1 MHGSSFRGAAA
12 KRRRT
17 RNPATTARGAAMTA
31 ELSVDQP
38 YLRWLVL
45 HRSNIQNLLLELH
58 LFLQEQRKA
67 LDADADLRSI
77 FGLLVGS
84 AFSLWQAVYL
94 ADSSRDW
101 KNILDDADRF
111 LDTLIRDNTI
121 LFRDDKNAWSIGY
134 YLNNGRYRLYRILEK
149 MPDEQLRTLI
159 AQIKSTGGVDEVSAR
174 NAWQLSYE
182 AARLA
187 FDLVKSRS
195 VKSAVTT

>member
-1 MHGSSFRGAAA
+1 LGSARKAWATANEIRAIRGLV
-12 KRRRT
+12 
-17 RNPATTARGAAMTA
+17 AMTDTSMTT
-31 ELSVDQP
+31 ELSVDLP

-58 LFLQEQRKA
+58 LFLQEQRRA

-84 AFSLWQAVYL
+84 AFSLWRAVFL

-149 MPDEQLRTLI
+149 MPDEQLRNLI
-159 AQIKSTGGVDEVSAR
+159 DQIKSTGVDEVSAR